1 MSQWRR
7 RKKQKPAIS
16 SSIRGISPISDW
28 PRTIPTSRCLVKKN
42 INVIN
47 WFLRPL
53 FFTEVE
59 NIWIYQCLMFMI
71 GVPKLWLFN
80 SSKNKGNLILKK
92 NNDKLNIFGII
103 QGFSKIRIDKEKA
116 DNLLLL
122 KETVRNLP
130 PKVFYESVFSETSIS
145 S

>member
-1 MSQWRR
+1 M
-7 RKKQKPAIS
+7 
-16 SSIRGISPISDW
+16 
-28 PRTIPTSRCLVKKN
+28 KN
-42 INVIN
+42 LNLYHII
-47 WFLRPL
+47 
-53 FFTEVE
+53 
-59 NIWIYQCLMFMI
+59 IYK

-130 PKVFYESVFSETSIS
+130 QKVHLLFNFLKQSIFS
-145 S
+145 

>member
-1 MSQWRR
+1 MIPETIVFYGGIHE
-7 RKKQKPAIS
+7 KFEFIS
-16 SSIRGISPISDW
+16 NHIIIF
-28 PRTIPTSRCLVKKN
+28 I
-42 INVIN
+42 
-47 WFLRPL
+47 F
-53 FFTEVE
+53 
-59 NIWIYQCLMFMI
+59 Q

-130 PKVFYESVFSETSIS
+130 QKVFICFLFRKQWVFFLGNAKNICKIQQRFKNFAIR
-145 S
+145 